1 MTSVPKEKL
10 TPEEYLA
17 REQHAVEKSEFV
29 NGEVRAMGGAGFDH
43 NAIMIN
49 TATELASRLRGKRCR
64 VMAADLRVQA
74 SSSSSYF
81 YPDIV
86 GFCGDP
92 ELRREGTDTLLNPVM
107 LLEVLSPSTEG
118 YDRGEKFFHYQQ
130 IATLQQYVLVSQL
143 HPRVEIFTRSQG
155 GRWEYEVISR
165 LTASVRLDCLDVE
178 IPMAEIYRDMN
189 FKSTEEGQSGSS
201 TPA

>member
-1 MTSVPKEKL
+1 MTVAPKEKL

-17 REQHAVEKSEFV
+17 LESAVREKSEFID
-29 NGEVRAMGGAGFDH
+29 GEIRAMGGAGFDH

-49 TATELASRLRGKRCR
+49 TATELSLRLRGKRCR
-64 VMAADLRVQA
+64 VMAADLRVK
-74 SSSSSYF
+74 SGLSNNYF

-118 YDRGEKFFHYQQ
+118 YDRGEKFLQYQQ
-130 IATLQQYVLVSQL
+130 IASLQQYVLVSQL
-143 HPRVEIFTRSQG
+143 YPRVEIFTRSQG
-155 GRWEYEVISR
+155 GRWEYEVISS
-165 LTASVRLDCLDVE
+165 LSEAVRLSSLDVE
-178 IPMAEIYRDMN
+178 IPLAEIYRDVN
-189 FKSTEEGQSGSS
+189 FPNTTAEQS
-201 TPA
+201 

>member
-17 REQHAVEKSEFV
+17 LEHSTAEKNEFV
-29 NGEVRAMGGAGFDH
+29 DGELRAMGGAGFDH

-49 TATELASRLRGKRCR
+49 TAAELVLRLRGKNCR
-64 VMAADLRVQA
+64 VMAADLRVKSG
-74 SSSSSYF
+74 SSNSYF

-92 ELRREGTDTLLNPVM
+92 QLRKEGTDTLLNPVM
-107 LLEVLSPSTEG
+107 LLEVLSPTTEG

-130 IATLQQYVLVSQL
+130 IASLQQYVLVSQL

-155 GRWEYEVISR
+155 GRWEYEVI
-165 LTASVRLDCLDVE
+165 ASLSEVVRLSSLDVE
-178 IPMAEIYRDMN
+178 IPLAEIYRDVN
-189 FKSTEEGQSGSS
+189 FTSIPGEQS
-201 TPA
+201 